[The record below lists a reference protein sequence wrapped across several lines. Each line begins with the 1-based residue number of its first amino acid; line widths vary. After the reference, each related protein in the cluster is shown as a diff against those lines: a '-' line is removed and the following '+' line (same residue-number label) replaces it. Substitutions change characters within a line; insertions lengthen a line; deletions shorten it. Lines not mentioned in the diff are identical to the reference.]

1 MRVRSITVE
10 GFGPF
15 KDAQTVDLTAFEAD
29 GLFLIAGDT
38 GAGKSTILDAIA
50 YALYGDAPR
59 WDDVSA
65 KARFRSDYCEPADLT
80 RVVVEFETGSAE
92 YRITRSPEYE
102 RPKAR
107 GAGTTTEKARALL
120 EQRHGDSWVGLADRP
135 SEVASRVAELI
146 HLTKDEFLQVILL
159 AQGRFH
165 RFLLAPQDERL
176 ALLSKLFGAQRFK
189 DYERRIADQRAAL
202 KTDADRAAIEVRSL
216 LAGVEA
222 DEALGAVAP
231 GEELAWVDTVI
242 EAATARVRTY
252 ADALDAARQ
261 LERTALELR
270 DVAERQQRRRQA
282 MVAVADLT
290 ARDDEIDALRI
301 RVAAAERAERVR
313 PLIDAVAEADR
324 AVRDATDVVDS
335 ARSGYLGSV
344 RDDALADEVSRL
356 DQQLGSL
363 ADAVADEERAQAL
376 RRESDAA
383 AKALAAQEA
392 QLATLVESIAR
403 LTAEREGLGVLA
415 AQHAGR
421 ASQVESI
428 SRRRDAALEARESEA
443 ELQRA
448 RVDELAAARAYDEAA
463 GHATSLL
470 ERHLRG
476 QAAFLATRL
485 QPGQPCE
492 VCGSA
497 EHPAPATT
505 DDDPVTPDQVDQARE
520 AADGLRPRHDAARQL
535 VSSLTARAEKLRG
548 LAGDVDAD
556 TLTSDLA
563 AAQTALDESTAA
575 AERLA
580 EIEAEL
586 TGPDGL
592 AAARDAHD
600 AQIAAARQAVAEQ
613 TTQLA
618 ELLRTVEAARGSY
631 PTVGER
637 HEAIT
642 AERTATDSLS
652 RALAHLTATR
662 TTRLNA
668 ETQLSAK
675 AEQEGFADLAAVT
688 AALLEPQDLERGL
701 SDVRSHEAAV
711 ERARGQLNAADLQ
724 GLPHLEIDIDA
735 ALEQFRAA
743 QQATGD
749 ATVAHTTS
757 VNALDTLQSQRM
769 RLTALLDASADL
781 VARHA
786 VLERL
791 SSTVNGKAPNST
803 GMSLQSYYV
812 AAELEAV
819 LAAANARLRTMTGGR
834 YQLQHTERGILY
846 ANAKAG
852 LELEVMD
859 ENTGKARDPH
869 TLSGGEQFLA
879 SLALALG
886 LAEVVTARA
895 GGVELDT
902 LFVDEGFGSL
912 SPEFLEVAMSTL
924 DSLKAGGRT
933 VGVISHVESMKESI
947 GAQLQVVREPGGWS
961 TIRQPA

>member
-65 KARFRSDYCEPADLT
+65 KARFRSDYCEPADQT
-80 RVVVEFETGSAE
+80 RVVVEFETGAAE

-107 GAGTTTEKARALL
+107 GTGTTTEKARALL
-120 EQRHGDSWVGLADRP
+120 EQRQAGAWVGLADKP

-176 ALLSKLFGAQRFK
+176 ALLSKLFGAQRFR

-216 LAGVEA
+216 LTGVEA
-222 DEALGAVAP
+222 DESLGTAAP

-242 EAATARVRTY
+242 EAATTRVRTC
-252 ADALDAARQ
+252 ADALDAAHR
-261 LERTALELR
+261 LERTALERR

-282 MVAVADLT
+282 TSALADL
-290 ARDDEIDALRI
+290 AAHDEEIDALRI

-344 RDDALADEVSRL
+344 PDDALADEVSRL

-363 ADAVADEERAQAL
+363 ADAVADEERAQVL
-376 RRESDAA
+376 RRESQEAA
-383 AKALAAQEA
+383 AALDALTARQAEVIA
-392 QLATLVESIAR
+392 SIGS
-403 LTAEREGLGVLA
+403 LTAERESLVVVV
-415 AQHAGR
+415 AQLSGR
-421 ASQVESI
+421 QSEVASI
-428 SRRRDAALEARESEA
+428 TKRRDAALDVEQAEAD
-443 ELQRA
+443 LQRA
-448 RVDELAAARAYDEAA
+448 LADELTAAHACDAA
-463 GHATSLL
+463 SAHATALL
-470 ERHLRG
+470 ERHLHG
-476 QAAFLATRL
+476 QASFLAQRL

-492 VCGSA
+492 VCGSPD
-497 EHPAPATT
+497 HPAPAIW
-505 DDDPVTPDQVDQARE
+505 DDDPVTREQVDDARE
-520 AADGLRPRHDAARQL
+520 AADRLRPAHDAARER
-535 VSSLTARAEKLRG
+535 VSSVTARAERLRG
-548 LAGDVDAD
+548 LAGDVDVD

-563 AAQTALDESTAA
+563 SAKAALNEATAA
-575 AERLA
+575 ASRLA
-580 EIEAEL
+580 EVDTAL
-586 TGPDGL
+586 TAPDGL
-592 AAARDAHD
+592 VATCDQLSEDIARSQTHLT
-600 AQIAAARQAVAEQ
+600 EQ

-618 ELLRTVEAARGSY
+618 ALDATIESLRGTY

-637 HEAIT
+637 HQAIT
-642 AERTATDSLS
+642 AERAAADALS
-652 RALAHLTATR
+652 RALGHRAAATATR
-662 TTRLNA
+662 LTS
-668 ETQLSAK
+668 ESQLAAK
-675 AEQEGFADLAAVT
+675 AEQEGFTDLAAVA
-688 AALLEPQDLERGL
+688 AALLEPEDLERGS

-711 ERARGQLNAADLQ
+711 EQARGQLNAADLQ
-724 GLPHLEIDIDA
+724 GLPPLEIDLDA

-743 QQATGD
+743 QHATGET
-749 ATVAHTTS
+749 TVAHTTA
-757 VNALDTLQSQRM
+757 VNALATLASQRT
-769 RLTALLDASADL
+769 RLTALLDSSADL

-791 SSTVNGKAPNST
+791 SNSVNGKAPNST

-819 LAAANARLRTMTGGR
+819 LAAANVRLRTMTGGR

-912 SPEFLEVAMSTL
+912 SPQFLEVAMSTL